1 MNLND
6 LKEQLANQA
15 QDLFQKIQD
24 STLYQNLKEKYDDLP
39 AEQQKIVTVLVS
51 FILIFFV
58 FSIPYDNWSKS
69 VDSVV
74 VFESRRDLMN
84 NLTTVTKEANET
96 VVYAPAPPLGQIK
109 TDMEIKLQQY
119 QLVAEQMGTVQVDLN
134 STEGLIP
141 KARQEGSVKVPLKK
155 LNLRQVVDI
164 VSDLQRVHPAVKL
177 ASFKVDSHL
186 KDPRYLDVLL
196 DFVVIKIPQIN
207 LEPAASS
214 ENSKRRGRQ

>member
-6 LKEQLANQA
+6 LKEQLSSQL
-15 QDLFQKIQD
+15 QDLLQKIQD

-39 AEQQKIVTVLVS
+39 AGQQKIATALVCFLF
-51 FILIFFV
+51 FIFIFK
-58 FSIPYDNWSKS
+58 IPFDNWSTSNES
-69 VDSVV
+69 VL

-84 NLTTVTKEANET
+84 SLTTVTKETNET

-119 QLVAEQMGTVQVDLN
+119 QLVAEQIGTLQVDLN

-141 KARQEGSVKVPLKK
+141 KARQEGSLKVPLKK

-196 DFVVIKIPQIN
+196 DFIVIKIPQIN
-207 LEPAASS
+207 LEPPPE